1 MAGHS
6 QFKNIMHRKGAQDA
20 KRAKLFAKLAR
31 EVTVAVKSG
40 LPDPKQ
46 NPRLRN
52 AIINARHENMPN
64 DRINKAIQKGSSN
77 DENET
82 YQEIRYEGYGGNGI
96 AFIIETLTDNKNRT
110 ASEIRSILSKNGG
123 NLGEDGSVAFNF
135 KRVGEISF
143 DLTQVNKN
151 EIFDY
156 AIEYGAIDIM
166 EDQKIVSIYCEPNK
180 FGELRNLLEEKF
192 SEPKKAK
199 LVWQTENEISVDE
212 KIGRN
217 TLNTI
222 EALEENDDVQ
232 SVYTNISL
240 SENVIKKIYNAI
252 K

>member
-31 EVTVAVKSG
+31 EITVAVKSG

-64 DRINKAIQKGSSN
+64 DKINKAIQKGSSG
-77 DENET
+77 DENNT
-82 YQEIRYEGYGGNGI
+82 YQEIRYEGYGVNGI

-143 DLTQVNKN
+143 ELSQINKD

-156 AIEYGAIDIM
+156 AIEYEALDIV
-166 EDQKIVSIYCEPNK
+166 ENQTAVNIYSEPHK

-192 SEPKKAK
+192 GEPKKAK

-212 KIGRN
+212 KIGSKI
-217 TLNTI
+217 LDMI

-232 SVYTNISL
+232 TVYTNISL
-240 SENVIKKIYNAI
+240 SDNIIKKINDAI

>member
-20 KRAKLFAKLAR
+20 RRAKAFAKLAR
-31 EVTVAVKSG
+31 EITVAVKSG

-77 DENET
+77 DQTND
-82 YQEIRYEGYGGNGI
+82 YQEIRYEGYGINGI

-110 ASEIRSILSKNGG
+110 ASEIRNILSKKGG

-135 KRVGEISF
+135 KRVGEISYNLEKF
-143 DLTQVNKN
+143 NK
-151 EIFDY
+151 EEVFDY
-156 AIEYGAIDIM
+156 SIEAGAIDIV
-166 EDQKIVSIYCEPNK
+166 EDKNIASIYCEPDN
-180 FGELRNLLEEKF
+180 FGALKNLLEEKF
-192 SEPKKAK
+192 SEPQRAK
-199 LVWQTENEISVDE
+199 LVWQIENAISVDE
-212 KIGRN
+212 KIGSKI
-217 TLNTI
+217 I
-222 EALEENDDVQ
+222 ETVDALEENDDVQ
-232 SVYTNISL
+232 AVYTNISL
-240 SENVIKKIYNAI
+240 SENVIKKIYAEI